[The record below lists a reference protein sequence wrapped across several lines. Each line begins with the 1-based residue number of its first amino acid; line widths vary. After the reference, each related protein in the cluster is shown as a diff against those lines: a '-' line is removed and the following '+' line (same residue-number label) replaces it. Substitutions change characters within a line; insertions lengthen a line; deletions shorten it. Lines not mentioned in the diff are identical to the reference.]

1 MAQEGQMNAR
11 GEYGQGINVLE
22 VQERPDGF
30 TFVCPTVQQFIIQL
44 QKDEKVLFNGEL
56 VKTPG
61 ITAVFRDYRFFTKDA
76 RTAELIRK
84 SRAFERGIVKE
95 LGAAKEDA
103 AEKKKKLVKAMLE
116 ADHEL
121 AKAILAEVG
130 PLAVGDGEAKVP
142 VAKKK

>member
-1 MAQEGQMNAR
+1 MQAR
-11 GEYGQGINVLE
+11 GEYGQGLRLDE
-22 VQERPDGF
+22 VSERPDGF
-30 TFVCPTVQQFIIQL
+30 TFVCPTIQQFIMQL
-44 QKDEKVLFNGEL
+44 QKDDKVLFNGEL

-84 SRAFERGIVKE
+84 SRAFERGLVKE

-103 AEKKKKLVKAMLE
+103 AAKRKAQLKALLDADPELKKELLS
-116 ADHEL
+116 ADGPLTVGDSE
-121 AKAILAEVG
+121 AKA
-130 PLAVGDGEAKVP
+130 P